1 MTNTEQFEKL
11 TPALQRDLLLIAA
24 DQSERTIEL
33 LAQDDFILKEDIDD
47 YIDDI
52 DDDKIIEKAMEL
64 CEYDKTRSY
73 EMFEAIF
80 DSLDKISVHDISTLI
95 SEFLNPQE
103 TKELFNEFDEY
114 LDEYEYRKNTLADE
128 FKYDL
133 LMQLYKKYSWMELEE
148 KLKHLL

>member
-11 TPALQRDLLLIAA
+11 TPEVQELLLKIATCE
-24 DQSERTIEL
+24 DERTLDLISKNE
-33 LAQDDFILKEDIDD
+33 FILREDIDD
-47 YIDDI
+47 HIDDVDEDI
-52 DDDKIIEKAMEL
+52 VIEKAQEL

-80 DSLDKISVHDISTLI
+80 DSLDKISVHDISALI